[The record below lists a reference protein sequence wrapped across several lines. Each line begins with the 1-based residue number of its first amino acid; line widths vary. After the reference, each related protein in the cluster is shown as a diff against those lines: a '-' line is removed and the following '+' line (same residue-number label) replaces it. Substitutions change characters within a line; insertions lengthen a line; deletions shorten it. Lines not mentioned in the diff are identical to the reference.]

1 MEEGRMNQIWIP
13 VIIAA
18 VAVSACKKP
27 NKDYAVALN
36 GMVNFTSG
44 IVKFEKEGKTGVLKP
59 GDSVAEGTK
68 IITEG
73 DKSFAEVYIDQ
84 NAVKVL
90 GNSMLV
96 FSRLAITNEG
106 QVTDLFVEKG
116 NVFSKVRKLEKG
128 DSYKVKSPHSVAAV
142 RGTDFFVS
150 DDGKKSN
157 IACVDGKVE
166 VSDSAAH
173 SVILDNKEEVDA
185 AGSDLVKKQIADD
198 KLRILK
204 ELSDIREIQ
213 EGIRQKFEDQ
223 RNDIR
228 KRMEEQRAEIRKAVS
243 DQKEK
248 DKEMVES
255 QKAGDKAR
263 VEDQKKRDK
272 ENIDAIKGGSSDD
285 AKKSTEA
292 AKSAMDAT
300 KADTGSAKKAA
311 DDAKAAVKPKIDVNQ
326 FKK

>member
-1 MEEGRMNQIWIP
+1 MKKIWIS
-13 VIIAA
+13 VIIVA
-18 VAVSACKKP
+18 VAVSACKKQ
-27 NKDYAVALN
+27 NKNYAVAVN
-36 GMVNFTSG
+36 GIVNFTSG
-44 IVKFEKEGKTGVLKP
+44 IVKFEKEGKVSVLKQ
-59 GDSVAEGTK
+59 GDTIVEGTK

-73 DKSFAEVYIDQ
+73 DKSFAEIYIDQ

-96 FSRLAITNEG
+96 FSKLSLTNSG
-106 QVTDLFVEKG
+106 QITDLFIEKG

-128 DSYKVKSPHSVAAV
+128 DSYNVKSPHSVAAV

-150 DDGKKSN
+150 DDGKKTN
-157 IACVDGKVE
+157 IACVEGKVE

-173 SVILDNKEEVDA
+173 SVVLENKEEVDA
-185 AGSDLVKKQIADD
+185 AGSDLVKKQISDD
-198 KLRILK
+198 KLLILK
-204 ELSDIREIQ
+204 QLSDIKEIQ
-213 EGIRQKFEDQ
+213 EGIKQKFEDQ

-228 KRMEEQRAEIRKAVS
+228 KKMEEQRAEIRKAVT
-243 DQKEK
+243 DQKDK
-248 DKEMVES
+248 DKEMVEA
-255 QKAGDKAR
+255 QKTGDKAL

-272 ENIDAIKGGSSDD
+272 ENIDAVKGGANAD
-285 AKKSTEA
+285 AKKSTDD

-300 KADTGSAKKAA
+300 KADTGASKKAA

>member
-1 MEEGRMNQIWIP
+1 MRKVWIP

-27 NKDYAVALN
+27 NKDYAVAMN
-36 GMVNFTSG
+36 GIVNFVSG
-44 IVKFEKEGKTGVLKP
+44 IVKFEKDGKTGVIKQ
-59 GDSVAEGTK
+59 GDTIAEGMK
-68 IITEG
+68 IIAEG
-73 DKSFAEVYIDQ
+73 EKSFAEVYIDQ

-90 GNSMLV
+90 GNSSLV
-96 FSRLAITNEG
+96 FTRLSMTGSG
-106 QVTDLFVEKG
+106 QTTDLFVEKG

-128 DSYKVKSPHSVAAV
+128 DSYNVKSPHSVAAV

-173 SVILDNKEEVDA
+173 SVVLEQKEEVDA
-185 AGSDLVKKQIADD
+185 AGSDLVKKQISDD

-204 ELSDIREIQ
+204 RLSDIKEIQ
-213 EGIRQKFEDQ
+213 QDIRQKFEDQ

-228 KRMEEQRAEIRKAVS
+228 RKMEEQREEIRKAVT

-248 DKEMVES
+248 DKAMVEA
-255 QKAGDKAR
+255 QKEGDKAR
-263 VEDQKKRDK
+263 VEEQKKRDK
-272 ENIDAIKGGSSDD
+272 ENIDAIKGSSNQNAKDSSD
-285 AKKSTEA
+285 A
-292 AKSAMDAT
+292 AKTAMDAT
-300 KADTGSAKKAA
+300 KADTSSSKKAA